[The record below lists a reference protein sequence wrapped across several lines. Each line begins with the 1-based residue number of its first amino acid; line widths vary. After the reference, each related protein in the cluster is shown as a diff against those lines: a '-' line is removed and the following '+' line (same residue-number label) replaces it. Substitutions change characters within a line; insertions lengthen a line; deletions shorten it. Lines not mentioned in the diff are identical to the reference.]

1 MYNDKY
7 IKTKIN
13 WYNSKLNTSLHG
25 DKISEDGVCCACSS
39 VISLYSI
46 IKVGKRYY
54 LQILLEEYK
63 YAIKQNNNEC
73 N

>member
-1 MYNDKY
+1 MV
-7 IKTKIN
+7 IKSQKM
-13 WYNSKLNTSLHG
+13 
-25 DKISEDGVCCACSS
+25 VCA